1 MRKQWREVM
10 KKGEKAKG
18 IRDEKSERERE
29 GIRDDLADR

>member
-29 GIRDDLADR
+29 RGDKG